1 MSKNRDFETGDYVTV
16 VGGKLTRNNG
26 EETIDPSFK
35 VGKVLYVGKWDMVI
49 LEAAAWAYP
58 STFVAKKDRCSH
70 IKVNPSFAK
79 PAAPEPP
86 ALGDMVLRHKGLKF
100 GSDNAEAHV
109 GVLME
114 ISQSPGS
121 RPKGKILVANELVEI
136 EIADV
141 IVLQRRDEK

>member
-1 MSKNRDFETGDYVTV
+1 MGLLSLCFPVYQGLRG
-16 VGGKLTRNNG
+16 LSTRRAR
-26 EETIDPSFK
+26 
-35 VGKVLYVGKWDMVI
+35 
-49 LEAAAWAYP
+49 AAALLRRRGSA
-58 STFVAKKDRCSH
+58 SARVAVAGRS
-70 IKVNPSFAK
+70 PAA
-79 PAAPEPP
+79 AAPEPP